1 MNSLKDT
8 FLNVCIRLS
17 YPSLATVQQV
27 HAREVLKLAECSQGI
42 CMWLNTNCPSHH
54 LSVLFA
60 CLLHS
65 VQNSHWDVVV
75 GVARSCNATL
85 LDYATRMNFCVV
97 VQGLARLKSL
107 CGTAVVST
115 LGRP

>member
-1 MNSLKDT
+1 
-8 FLNVCIRLS
+8 
-17 YPSLATVQQV
+17 
-27 HAREVLKLAECSQGI
+27 
-42 CMWLNTNCPSHH
+42 MWLNTNCPSHH